1 MDDDRLTD
9 YFESSSHRGVLNE
22 LTHRTKSGLPQCG
35 DEIDLSLCVRDGRIK
50 AVRFEA
56 KGCVVSQA
64 AAAMLCEWLEGKSWA
79 EASLLTAPQML
90 GLIGIPLT
98 PGRIKCGL
106 LAYTAWRQIVDGMGQ
121 ESPGLSLPIVRD
133 LTGDEK

>member
-9 YFESSSHRGVLNE
+9 YFESSSHRGVLE
-22 LTHRTKSGLPQCG
+22 ALTHRTKSSLPQCG
-35 DEIDLSLCVRDGRIK
+35 DEIDLSLRTTDGCIN
-50 AVRFEA
+50 AARFQA

-64 AAAMLCEWLEGKSWA
+64 AAAMLCEWLEGKIWA

-90 GLIGIPLT
+90 GLIGVPLT

-106 LAYTAWRQIVDGMGQ
+106 LAYTAWRQIVDGMEQ
-121 ESPGLSLPIVRD
+121 ESPGLSLPVDRD